1 MWDANERKVLRVI
14 DTGVA
19 PVPQAPANFDTASV
33 GTLRDVPTPITVQ
46 QPVGP
51 SFRLDGREVSWQK
64 WHFHFRMDRRVGT
77 IISNVHYDDGGKLR
91 SILYEGSL
99 SEMFV
104 PYMDA
109 DESWYYRTFFD
120 AGEFADGFSTPLE
133 PGADCPEN
141 AVSFEQVFANEKS
154 IPARVPRAAC
164 LFEQYAG
171 DFAWR
176 HSGDGGVVESRR
188 QRDLVLRTRK
198 TPSVTLRQPA
208 PGPGVRRRLGSVR
221 LEPCRLP
228 AATAG
233 HSTY

>member
-1 MWDANERKVLRVI
+1 
-14 DTGVA
+14 
-19 PVPQAPANFDTASV
+19 
-33 GTLRDVPTPITVQ
+33 
-46 QPVGP
+46 
-51 SFRLDGREVSWQK
+51 
-64 WHFHFRMDRRVGT
+64 
-77 IISNVHYDDGGKLR
+77 
-91 SILYEGSL
+91 
-99 SEMFV
+99 MFV

-120 AGEFADGFSTPLE
+120 AGEFADGFSTRLE